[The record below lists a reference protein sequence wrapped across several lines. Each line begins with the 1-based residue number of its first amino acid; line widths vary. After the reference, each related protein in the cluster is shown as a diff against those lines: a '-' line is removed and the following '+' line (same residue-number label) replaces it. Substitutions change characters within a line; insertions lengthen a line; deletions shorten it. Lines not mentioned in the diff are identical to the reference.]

1 MEMFLAWYPVTDLD
15 RAKDFYGNTLGLK
28 KTYEMQGWAEFG
40 SSENG
45 PSVGLSLVKEAPP
58 ATGGATVVFRV
69 PDIEE
74 ARKNL
79 ENHGVQFEGKVE
91 EIPGVVRIGTFR
103 DPFQNR
109 VQLAQMLI
117 GK

>member
-15 RAKDFYGNTLGLK
+15 RAKDFYGKTLGLK
-28 KTYEMQGWAEFG
+28 KTYEMQGWAEFS

-45 PSVGLSLVKEAPP
+45 ISVGLSLVPEAPSGN
-58 ATGGATVVFRV
+58 GGATVAFRV
-69 PDIEE
+69 PDLDQ

-79 ENHGVQFEGKVE
+79 EKHGVSFEGDVK

-109 VQLAQMLI
+109 LQFAQMLI

>member
-1 MEMFLAWYPVTDLD
+1 MEMLVAWYPVTDMD

-28 KTYEMQGWAEFG
+28 KTYEMQGWAEFR

-45 PSVGLSLVKEAPP
+45 VSLGLSLLPEAPSGN
-58 ATGGATVVFRV
+58 GGATVAFRV
-69 PDIEE
+69 PDLDE
-74 ARKNL
+74 ARKKL
-79 ENHGVQFEGKVE
+79 EKRGVTFEGDVK

-109 VQLAQMLI
+109 LQFAQVLLS
-117 GK
+117 K